1 MKYLFPIGM
10 LISMLGLATSIA
22 FSVLL
27 LLSL

>member
-1 MKYLFPIGM
+1 MKIMFPIGM
-10 LISMLGLATSIA
+10 LLSVLGLATSIA